1 MNQATLIRLSLLLL
15 TCQFTVDTTA
25 VFATANPVD
34 SVGIERK
41 DGRKYVLHRVDQGQT
56 LYGVARRYG
65 VTLKDIKGANP
76 DLSDAGVR
84 YDQLLRV
91 PVSEVSLSRREEKD
105 VEKSIR
111 REEKEKAKAAKDA
124 EKVIAAAEADDKA
137 DTKAKRRDER
147 REERITVKENDGVHV
162 VQTGQTLYSLAV
174 RYKVTMA
181 ELREWNHL
189 GTDGIQVGQTLIVN
203 ADAATKAGP
212 GPSTATKAT
221 EAKIARSKTKPD
233 GESASARNASPT
245 AEPAPTR
252 LEAKPIVTPEPPL
265 APGSKPK
272 AKPTT
277 PAKPTAETKKEE
289 PASPAP
295 EQARHETAKAETSRQ
310 AKPTADPEPT
320 SSRSGRVHSDIGFA
334 DVIEGNEP
342 NTKYLALHR
351 SAPTGTLVQVR
362 NDINNQSLYVKVIG
376 KLPDTGINDQVLIRL
391 SARAFE
397 KLSPNGQRFR
407 AEVSYTK

>member
-1 MNQATLIRLSLLLL
+1 MKIASRIHLPLRLL
-15 TCQFTVDTTA
+15 TGLLALGTTT
-25 VFATANPVD
+25 VFAAANPVD

-41 DGRKYVLHRVDQGQT
+41 DGRKYVLHRIDQGQT

-65 VTLKDIKGANP
+65 VTLKDIKTANP

-91 PVSEVSLSRREEKD
+91 PVAEVSLSRREQKD

-111 REEKEKAKAAKDA
+111 KEEKEKARAAKDA
-124 EKVIAAAEADDKA
+124 EKVIAAAEADEKA

-189 GTDGIQVGQTLIVN
+189 GADGIQVGQTLIVN
-203 ADAATKAGP
+203 AGAATKAGT
-212 GPSTATKAT
+212 GSSAATKAT
-221 EAKIARSKTKPD
+221 EAKPAKSKTKLD
-233 GESASARNASPT
+233 GESASVRNTLPT
-245 AEPAPTR
+245 TESAPTR

-272 AKPTT
+272 VKPAT
-277 PAKPTAETKKEE
+277 PAKPAAETKKEE
-289 PASPAP
+289 LVSTAP
-295 EQARHETAKAETSRQ
+295 EPARHETAKAETPRP
-310 AKPTADPEPT
+310 AKPAADPEPT
-320 SSRSGRVHSDIGFA
+320 STRSGRVHSDVGFA

-351 SAPTGTLVQVR
+351 SAPAGTLVQVR